1 MRKFVVLV
9 VLAVC
14 AGFAVVPT
22 VEADVPI
29 PTPAFCDPGREAR
42 FFVLGVRKGRNLA
55 DAAIARVGGLDA
67 CEDLDALDALREII
81 AEVVD
86 GIAVPVGATEAV
98 QCHVAGQVAG
108 LLAEIEE
115 LQEECGGICIADGD
129 FIGEISAQLYCAL
142 SIALDG
148 LVPVELFER
157 LATDACGVLFQVSCD
172 YTFEAVATSDLEC
185 LPFTEGPF
193 TAVFREV
200 QSNQCADNPADPDP

>member
-157 LATDACGVLFQVSCD
+157 LATDACGEAFQAACD
-172 YTFEAVATSDLEC
+172 AQFFETAATRAAC
-185 LPFTEGPF
+185 VPFTIAPF
-193 TAVFREV
+193 DDVFELT
-200 QSNQCADNPADPDP
+200 QNNQCADNPAPPP